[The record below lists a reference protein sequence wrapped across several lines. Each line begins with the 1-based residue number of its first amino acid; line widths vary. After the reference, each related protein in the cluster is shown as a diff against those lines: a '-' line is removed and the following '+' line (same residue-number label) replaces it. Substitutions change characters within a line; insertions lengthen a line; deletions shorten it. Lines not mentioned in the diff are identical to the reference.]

1 MCAMIRIVLLL
12 AFFTFAVPVNAQ
24 DYQAG
29 SARGTYQV
37 IGNDSIFPSKSL
49 YENIKGSERFS
60 IAAKIFE
67 LTDAQTEI
75 DKLGMCTVFV
85 PSNDAFSAYDEKALE
100 ELLSAANVDRLRS
113 ALMSHVIVGRVDSHS
128 LLRNIAQN
136 DGSAF
141 FRSPADLG
149 PEFVTDRLSTYL
161 QVPNAPRAKL
171 TKMNYFHKNGYMHI
185 VDAFLL
191 PDEK

>member
-1 MCAMIRIVLLL
+1 MRAMTRIVFLL
-12 AFFTFAVPVNAQ
+12 AFCSLLIPVNAQ

-29 SARGTYQV
+29 SAREAFQI
-37 IGNDSIFPSKSL
+37 IGNDSIFPSKTI

-60 IAAKIFE
+60 IAAQIFE
-67 LTDAQTEI
+67 LTDAQSEI
-75 DKLGMCTVFV
+75 DKLGMCTVFI
-85 PSNDAFSAYDEKALE
+85 PSNDAFSAYDEKGLE
-100 ELLSAANVDRLRS
+100 ELLSSANAERLKS
-113 ALMSHVIVGRVDSHS
+113 ALMSHVIIGRVDSHS

-149 PEFVTDRLSTYL
+149 PEFVTERLSTFL

-171 TKMNYFHKNGYMHI
+171 TKMNFFHKSGYMHV

-191 PDEK
+191 PNEE